1 MVESI
6 RRHLDYEELL
16 KHLKLPSL
24 LYRQYR
30 ADMIAVYNMLHGKY
44 HDIDYSDVFTFL
56 TITHTRGH
64 MFKLFKS
71 FSRLHIS
78 RYFFT
83 RRVVEPW
90 NNLPQEVVCA
100 DCEEDFKKLIDSN
113 SSTIMYSVYVISLL
127 VLLTFDQV

>member
-1 MVESI
+1 
-6 RRHLDYEELL
+6 
-16 KHLKLPSL
+16 
-24 LYRQYR
+24 
-30 ADMIAVYNMLHGKY
+30 
-44 HDIDYSDVFTFL
+44 
-56 TITHTRGH
+56 
-64 MFKLFKS
+64 MFKLFKP
-71 FSRLHIS
+71 FSRLDTR

-113 SSTIMYSVYVISLL
+113 SSTIMYSVCSLL